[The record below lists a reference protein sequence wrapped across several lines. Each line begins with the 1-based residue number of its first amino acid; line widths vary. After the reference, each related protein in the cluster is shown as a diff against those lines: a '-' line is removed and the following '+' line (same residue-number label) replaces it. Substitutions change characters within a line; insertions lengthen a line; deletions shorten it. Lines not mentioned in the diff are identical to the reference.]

1 MFSLQVSR
9 DVTGAEPPS
18 TGTVSGEPPQEAAQ
32 PEEQQQEQGAEEE
45 VAPTPPP
52 GPAQIEVIGHDA
64 NTYHKPLEREGTKP
78 ENVAPVSAAIPFPLN
93 TPVKPG
99 TPDTKKAYEAL
110 AAIET
115 LHTQLVYVK

>member
-1 MFSLQVSR
+1 M
-9 DVTGAEPPS
+9 TGAEPAVPS
-18 TGTVSGEPPQEAAQ
+18 TGTASEEPPQEAAE
-32 PEEQQQEQGAEEE
+32 PEQEEE
-45 VAPTPPP
+45 PPAPTPPP

-64 NTYHKPLEREGTKP
+64 NTYHRPLEREGTKP
-78 ENVAPVSAAIPFPLN
+78 ESVAPVSAAIPFPLN

-115 LHTQLVYVK
+115 LHTQLV